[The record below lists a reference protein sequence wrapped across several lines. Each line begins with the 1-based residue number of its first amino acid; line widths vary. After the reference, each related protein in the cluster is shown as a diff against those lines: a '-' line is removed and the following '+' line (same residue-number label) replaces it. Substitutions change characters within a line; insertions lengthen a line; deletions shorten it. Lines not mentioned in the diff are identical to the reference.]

1 MVFGIIYLALAIL
14 QILLLMRIVL
24 DVTESFARHWRP
36 KGIALIV
43 ASAIVSITDPPL
55 RWLRRKI
62 KPLDLGGIRLDLSF
76 LVLFIV
82 VIILKAVVANLGLRT
97 GI

>member
-55 RWLRRKI
+55 RWLRRRI

>member
-24 DVTESFARHWRP
+24 DITENFARHWRP
-36 KGIALIV
+36 KGIALVV
-43 ASAIVSITDPPL
+43 ASVVVSITDPPL
-55 RWLRRKI
+55 RWLRGKI

-76 LVLFIV
+76 LLFFIV
-82 VIILKAVVANLGLRT
+82 VMIAKVIIGNLGAST

>member
-1 MVFGIIYLALAIL
+1 MLFGIFYLALSIL

-24 DVTESFARHWRP
+24 DVTESFARHWSP
-36 KGIALIV
+36 KGIALV
-43 ASAIVSITDPPL
+43 AATVVVTITDPPL
-55 RWLRRKI
+55 RWLRKRI
-62 KPLDLGGIRLDLSF
+62 RPLDLGGIRLDLSF

-82 VIILKAVVANLGLRT
+82 VVIAKAIVGNLGYSV

>member
-82 VIILKAVVANLGLRT
+82 VSILKAVVGNLGLST

>member
-1 MVFGIIYLALAIL
+1 
-14 QILLLMRIVL
+14 VL

-82 VIILKAVVANLGLRT
+82 VIILKAVVGNLGLST

>member
-1 MVFGIIYLALAIL
+1 MV
-14 QILLLMRIVL
+14 
-24 DVTESFARHWRP
+24 T
-36 KGIALIV
+36 
-43 ASAIVSITDPPL
+43 ITDPPL
-55 RWLRRKI
+55 RWLRKRI

-82 VIILKAVVANLGLRT
+82 VVIAKAIVGNLGYSV

>member
-24 DVTESFARHWRP
+24 DITESFARHWRP
-36 KGIALIV
+36 KGIALI
-43 ASAIVSITDPPL
+43 AATAIVSITDPPL
-55 RWLRRKI
+55 RWLRRRI

-76 LVLFIV
+76 LLLFIV
-82 VIILKAVVANLGLRT
+82 VMLAKAVVSSLGSTT

>member
-1 MVFGIIYLALAIL
+1 MVFGIIYLLLAVL
-14 QILLLMRIVL
+14 QILLIMRIVL
-24 DVTESFARHWRP
+24 DITESFARHWRP
-36 KGIALIV
+36 KGISLVTAT
-43 ASAIVSITDPPL
+43 AIVTITDPPL

-82 VIILKAVVANLGLRT
+82 VMIVKSIVSGVGYNLGN
-97 GI
+97 

>member
-1 MVFGIIYLALAIL
+1 MVFGIIYLALSIL

-82 VIILKAVVANLGLRT
+82 VIILKAVVGNLGVST

>member
-36 KGIALIV
+36 KGIALIA

-82 VIILKAVVANLGLRT
+82 VIILKAVVGNLGLST

>member
-82 VIILKAVVANLGLRT
+82 VIILKAVVANLGLKT

>member
-24 DVTESFARHWRP
+24 DITESFARHWRP
-36 KGIALIV
+36 QGIALI
-43 ASAIVSITDPPL
+43 AATAIVSITDPPL
-55 RWLRRKI
+55 RWLRRRI

-76 LVLFIV
+76 LLLFIV
-82 VIILKAVVANLGLRT
+82 VMLVKAVVSSLGSTT

>member
-24 DVTESFARHWRP
+24 DITESFARHWRP
-36 KGIALIV
+36 KGIALIAATAV
-43 ASAIVSITDPPL
+43 VSITDPPL
-55 RWLRRKI
+55 RWLRRRI

-76 LVLFIV
+76 LLLFV
-82 VIILKAVVANLGLRT
+82 VVMLVKAVVSSLGSST

>member
-1 MVFGIIYLALAIL
+1 MLFGILYLALSIL

-24 DVTESFARHWRP
+24 DVTESFARHWSP
-36 KGIALIV
+36 KGIALV
-43 ASAIVSITDPPL
+43 AATVVATITDPPL
-55 RWLRRKI
+55 RWLRKRI

-82 VIILKAVVANLGLRT
+82 VVIAKAIVGNLGYSV

>member
-24 DVTESFARHWRP
+24 DITESFARHWQP
-36 KGIALIV
+36 KGIALI
-43 ASAIVSITDPPL
+43 AATAIVSITDPPL
-55 RWLRRKI
+55 RWLRRRI

-76 LVLFIV
+76 LLLFIV
-82 VIILKAVVANLGLRT
+82 VMLVKAVVYSVGTST

>member
-1 MVFGIIYLALAIL
+1 MLFGILYLALSIL

-24 DVTESFARHWRP
+24 DVTESFARHWSP
-36 KGIALIV
+36 KGIALV
-43 ASAIVSITDPPL
+43 AATVVVTITDPPL
-55 RWLRRKI
+55 RWLRKRI
-62 KPLDLGGIRLDLSF
+62 KPLDFGGIRLDLSF

-82 VIILKAVVANLGLRT
+82 VVIAKAIVGNLGYSV

>member
-82 VIILKAVVANLGLRT
+82 VIILKAVVGNLGLRT

>member
-24 DVTESFARHWRP
+24 DITESFARHWRP
-36 KGIALIV
+36 KGIALI
-43 ASAIVSITDPPL
+43 AATAIVSITDPPL
-55 RWLRRKI
+55 RWLRRRI

-76 LVLFIV
+76 LLLFIV
-82 VIILKAVVANLGLRT
+82 VMLVKAVVSSLGSTT

>member
-24 DVTESFARHWRP
+24 DITESFARNWRP
-36 KGIALIV
+36 TGIALI
-43 ASAIVSITDPPL
+43 AATAIVSITDPPL
-55 RWLRRKI
+55 RWLRKRI

-82 VIILKAVVANLGLRT
+82 VIILKAVVGNLGVST

>member
-24 DVTESFARHWRP
+24 DITESFARHWRP
-36 KGIALIV
+36 TGIALI
-43 ASAIVSITDPPL
+43 AATAIVSITDPPL
-55 RWLRRKI
+55 RWLRRRI

-76 LVLFIV
+76 LPLFIV
-82 VIILKAVVANLGLRT
+82 VMLLKAVVSSLGSTT

>member
-1 MVFGIIYLALAIL
+1 MLFGILYLALSLL

-36 KGIALIV
+36 KGIALV
-43 ASAIVSITDPPL
+43 AATVVVTITDPPL
-55 RWLRRKI
+55 RWLRRRI
-62 KPLDLGGIRLDLSF
+62 KPLDLGGFRLDMSF

-82 VIILKAVVANLGLRT
+82 VMIAKVIVGNLGYSV

>member
-1 MVFGIIYLALAIL
+1 MVFGILYLALAIL

-24 DVTESFARHWRP
+24 DITESFARHWRP
-36 KGIALIV
+36 KGIALIA

-55 RWLRRKI
+55 RWLRRRI

-76 LVLFIV
+76 LILFIV
-82 VIILKAVVANLGLRT
+82 VMIVKLIVSNVGYST

>member
-82 VIILKAVVANLGLRT
+82 VIIIKAVVGNLGVST

>member
-24 DVTESFARHWRP
+24 DITESFARHWRP
-36 KGIALIV
+36 KGIALI
-43 ASAIVSITDPPL
+43 AATAIVSITDPPL
-55 RWLRRKI
+55 RWLRRRI

-76 LVLFIV
+76 LLLFIV
-82 VIILKAVVANLGLRT
+82 VMLLKAVVNSLGSTT